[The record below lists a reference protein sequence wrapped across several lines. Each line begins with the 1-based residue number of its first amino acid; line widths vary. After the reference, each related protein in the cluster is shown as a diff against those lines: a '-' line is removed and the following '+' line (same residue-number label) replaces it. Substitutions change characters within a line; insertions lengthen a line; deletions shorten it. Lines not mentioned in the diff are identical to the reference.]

1 MDRTELSIG
10 KNMWSLWGPLLTGA
24 CYYIA
29 AAVALRLSHG
39 QDGIATVWPS
49 SGILLAALL
58 ISDRQVRVWHVG
70 AAAIA
75 SAAVNLSLGNGLWIS
90 TGFTIA
96 NIAESSLAA
105 WLMLRRLGS
114 QISFS
119 DPLRLLNFC
128 IAALIATFASASIAT
143 IFVPISSLV
152 FWFSW
157 FSTDLLG
164 ILLVTPLIMI
174 AAKAITNRGVR
185 RSKRTAAET
194 AGIFVMI
201 AFVCALTFAQ
211 STYPLLFLP
220 MLAILIAVTRLGL
233 LGAAGGVVIAG
244 TIASVGS
251 ALGSGPVMLIDAE
264 PQTRSLFVQFYLLA
278 LFAAALPVGA
288 LLAARRRL
296 HGQLAESVRMLHM
309 AETAANVGHWHL
321 DISTDAVSWS
331 PEVFKIHGLDAD
343 RPPSL
348 QEAIEAYHP
357 NDRHTVSQALQKAI
371 ADRQGFEFKARIIR
385 PDGSI
390 RHILSRGEFEINAL
404 SRLPGLFGIIQDI
417 TVQVAQEQS
426 LRAANVMAETAA
438 ADARIL
444 AETDQLTGIANRR
457 RVSQALELEIDRA
470 ERTGQPLAIALFDL
484 DHFKQVNDRFG
495 HAVGDCVLKR
505 VAADASREL
514 RHDDILGRFGG
525 EEFVILFPAAG
536 SDVALKVAER
546 VRQRIES
553 SSSEPSVTIS
563 IGVAELT
570 LGETDESLLRRADVA
585 LYLAKNSGRNTLRLA
600 S

>member
-1 MDRTELSIG
+1 MGHALTSGVKSVR
-10 KNMWSLWGPLLTGA
+10 SLLGPALTGV

-29 AAVALRLSHG
+29 AAVALDFSHG
-39 QDGIATVWPS
+39 KDGIATIWPS

-58 ISDRQVRVWHVG
+58 ICDRRRRGWHVC

-75 SAAVNLSLGNGLWIS
+75 SLTVNLNLGNGWRIS
-90 TGFTIA
+90 TSFTIA

-105 WLMLRRLGS
+105 WLMSRQIGR

-128 IAALIATFASASIAT
+128 IAAVIATFASASIAT
-143 IFVPISSLV
+143 AFLPVGTAT

-164 ILLVTPLIMI
+164 ILLVTPLVMTGGR
-174 AAKAITNRGVR
+174 AM
-185 RSKRTAAET
+185 SKNSMRKSQRTVGEVV
-194 AGIFVMI
+194 GIFFMVAM
-201 AFVCALTFAQ
+201 VCSLTFAQ

-244 TIASVGS
+244 IIASVGS
-251 ALGSGPVMLIDAE
+251 ALGSGPVMLVEAD

-278 LFAAALPVGA
+278 LFAAALPIGA

-296 HGQLAESVRMLHM
+296 LSQLAESVRMLHM
-309 AETAANVGHWHL
+309 AETAANVGHWQL
-321 DISTDAVSWS
+321 DIEGETVTWS
-331 PEVFKIHGLDAD
+331 PEVFKIHGIDSNK
-343 RPPSL
+343 PPTL
-348 QEAIEAYHP
+348 LGAIEAYHP
-357 NDRHTVSQALQKAI
+357 NDRHIVSQALEKAI
-371 ADRQGFEFKARIIR
+371 ANRQGFEFEARIIK
-385 PDGSI
+385 PDGSV

-404 SRLPGLFGIIQDI
+404 SQLPGLFGIIQDI
-417 TVQVAQEQS
+417 TVQVTQEQS

-438 ADARIL
+438 AEAKVL

-457 RVSQALELEIDRA
+457 RVSQVLEREIDRA
-470 ERTGQPLAIALFDL
+470 ERTGQPLAIAIFDL
-484 DHFKQVNDRFG
+484 DHFKQINDRFG
-495 HAVGDCVLKR
+495 HNVGDRVLKR
-505 VAADASREL
+505 VAAEASREL
-514 RHDDILGRFGG
+514 RHDDMLGRFGG

-536 SDVALKVAER
+536 TEVALNVAER
-546 VRQRIES
+546 VRRRIELS
-553 SSSEPSVTIS
+553 DAEPAVTIS
-563 IGVAELT
+563 IGVAQLD
-570 LGETDESLLRRADVA
+570 LGETDESLLRRADEA
-585 LYLAKNSGRNTLRLA
+585 LYVAKSNGRNTLRLA

>member
-1 MDRTELSIG
+1 MGLDKALCVG
-10 KNMWSLWGPLLTGA
+10 NMRSLWGPLVTGL
-24 CYYIA
+24 CYYVA
-29 AAVALRLSHG
+29 AAIALALSHG

-58 ISDRQVRVWHVG
+58 ISDGRLRLWHVG

-75 SAAVNLSLGNGLWIS
+75 SMAVNLNLGNGLWIS
-90 TGFTIA
+90 LGFTIA

-105 WLMLRRLGS
+105 WLVTRRIGR
-114 QISFS
+114 QISFA

-128 IAALIATFASASIAT
+128 IAAFGATVVSASIAT
-143 IFVPISSLV
+143 VFVPANSAV

-174 AAKAITNRGVR
+174 AARAISNREVR
-185 RSKRTAAET
+185 RSTRTAGET
-194 AGIFVMI
+194 AGIFVMV
-201 AFVCALTFAQ
+201 ALVCALTFAQ
-211 STYPLLFLP
+211 SIYPLLFMP

-244 TIASVGS
+244 IIASVAS
-251 ALGSGPVMLIDAE
+251 AMDSGPVMLIDAG

-278 LFAAALPVGA
+278 LFAAALPIGA

-296 HGQLAESVRMLHM
+296 HGQLAESVRLLHM

-321 DISTDAVSWS
+321 DIAAEAVSWS
-331 PEVFKIHGLDAD
+331 PEVFKIHGMAGDS
-343 RPPSL
+343 PPSL
-348 QEAIEAYHP
+348 NDAINAYHP
-357 NDRHTVSQALQKAI
+357 NDRHIVSQALEKAI
-371 ADRQGFEFKARIIR
+371 ADQQGFEFKARIIR
-385 PDGSI
+385 PDGGV

-404 SRLPGLFGIIQDI
+404 SRMPWLFGIIQDI
-417 TVQVAQEQS
+417 TMQVAQEQS
-426 LRAANVMAETAA
+426 LRAASLMAETAA
-438 ADARIL
+438 AEARVL

-457 RVSQALELEIDRA
+457 RVSQVLESEIDCA
-470 ERTGQPLAIALFDL
+470 ERTGQPLAIAIFDL
-484 DHFKQVNDRFG
+484 DHFKQINDRFG
-495 HAVGDCVLKR
+495 HNVGDRVLKR

-514 RHDDILGRFGG
+514 RHDDMLGRFGG

-536 SDVALKVAER
+536 AEVALKVAER
-546 VRQRIES
+546 VRHRIEA
-553 SSSEPSVTIS
+553 SSSEPPVTIS
-563 IGVAELT
+563 IGVAELV
-570 LGETDESLLRRADVA
+570 LGETDESLLRRADEA
-585 LYLAKNSGRNTLRLA
+585 LYLAKSSGRNTLRLA